1 MSLNSNNTSTI
12 VCYCSRLSLQG
23 PGNKTMPDGLTE
35 PNTVC
40 KIDSTDSVLIYTLL
54 WHLPVTGYIS
64 LYPLKL

>member
-1 MSLNSNNTSTI
+1 
-12 VCYCSRLSLQG
+12 
-23 PGNKTMPDGLTE
+23 MPDGLTE

-40 KIDSTDSVLIYTLL
+40 KIDSTDSVLIYTMH